1 MEVSH
6 WPVSALRTPVSQA
19 GVGLDVAV
27 VSHWPVAELK
37 IMPSGQEKVGSE
49 VEVVSHWPVAELKV
63 PVLQEGVGLEE
74 VTEPDASHTVALL
87 KVLPSLQVGTAS
99 E

>member
-1 MEVSH
+1 MLQDGVGLEVVVDSH
-6 WPVSALRTPVSQA
+6 WPVCVLSTPVLQVGA
-19 GVGLDVAV
+19 GLD
-27 VSHWPVAELK
+27 
-37 IMPSGQEKVGSE
+37 